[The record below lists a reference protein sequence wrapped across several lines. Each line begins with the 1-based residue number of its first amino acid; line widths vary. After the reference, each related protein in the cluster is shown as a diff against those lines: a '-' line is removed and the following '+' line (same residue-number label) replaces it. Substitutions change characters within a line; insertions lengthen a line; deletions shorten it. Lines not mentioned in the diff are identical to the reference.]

1 MIQDLRKITAT
12 PKQDATTD
20 LNPAPKSD
28 KPLQAAQP
36 VQSVDPDHAPWWRR
50 WTWVLRS
57 IVFVLFMALTVVP
70 YACAVLLTS
79 VFAKGPLIYKIAR
92 AWLSLSVCAAR
103 VICGVSWRVHGEHN
117 LPDFPVIVLSKHQ
130 STWETFALPMLCP
143 KPLAFVFK
151 RELIFIP
158 FFGWVLW
165 RLDMVH
171 IDRSSRI
178 EAWSRI
184 AEQGKR
190 LLGKGHW
197 LIMFPEGTRSARG
210 PIQGKYKTGGA
221 RLAVETQTP
230 VLPVA
235 VTSARCWPRKSFVLR
250 PGVID
255 VSIGPP
261 IAIGELSP
269 NALMHEVQRWI
280 ETEMQ
285 RLDPQAYLAVAQ
297 QNG

>member
-1 MIQDLRKITAT
+1 MKQDLRQTTAIQ
-12 PKQDATTD
+12 KQAAEID
-20 LNPAPKSD
+20 LNPVPKPDSVVIS
-28 KPLQAAQP
+28 Q
-36 VQSVDPDHAPWWRR
+36 VQVRVHAPWWQRS
-50 WTWVLRS
+50 TWALRS
-57 IVFVLFMALTVVP
+57 ALFVLFMALTVVP
-70 YACAVLLTS
+70 YASAVLLTS
-79 VFAKGPLIYKIAR
+79 IFFRGRLIYQMAR
-92 AWLSLSVCAAR
+92 AWLSLSVWAAR
-103 VICGVSWRVHGEHN
+103 VICGVRWRVHGQHN

-130 STWETFALPMLCP
+130 STWETFALPMICP

-190 LLGKGHW
+190 LLSKGHW
-197 LIMFPEGTRSARG
+197 VIMFPEGTRSARG
-210 PIQGKYKTGGA
+210 AIEGKYKTGGT
-221 RLAVETQTP
+221 RLAVQTQTP
-230 VLPVA
+230 VLPIA
-235 VTSARCWPRKSFVLR
+235 VTSSRCWPRKSFVLR

-261 IAIGELSP
+261 IAIGTLSP
-269 NALMHEVQRWI
+269 NALMQEVQSWI
-280 ETEMQ
+280 EAEMQ
-285 RLDPQAYLAVAQ
+285 RLDPQAYLAEPQ
-297 QNG
+297 EKG